1 MVEEKKSLGK
11 REKILLFI
19 MIVVGLFALMVV
31 YVIIPLYNQLGDLQ
45 QEHGTLQ
52 LEKSRIDAM
61 LATEQNIRDNR
72 TQAIEKHMLD
82 SSRFLNES
90 HASEIGRMLT
100 LLCRN
105 HGLIPVNQ
113 RLEDPVDFVIE
124 ENNGSGNSGGDT
136 VFLITSATMTLEG
149 IYTNLIN
156 LLDTIKETDYLRV
169 SSLNYTWA
177 RDSVSFDL
185 DRITIG
191 FEVTMIKNV
200 DYSKAEIDEGSQDD
214 QDDDNWHGLD
224 MP

>member
-52 LEKSRIDAM
+52 LEKSRIDSM

-100 LLCRN
+100 VLCRN
-105 HGLIPVNQ
+105 HGLTPVNQ
-113 RLEDPVDFVIE
+113 RLDDPVDFVID
-124 ENNGSGNSGGDT
+124 GTTGDDT
-136 VFLITSATMTLEG
+136 VFLITTATMTLNG
-149 IYTNLIN
+149 DYFSLLR
-156 LLDTIKETDYLRV
+156 LLDTVEDTDYLRIN
-169 SSLNYTWA
+169 SLTYVWTN
-177 RDSVSFDL
+177 DPE
-185 DRITIG
+185 DRISIG
-191 FEVTMIKNV
+191 FDVTMIKNV
-200 DYSKAEIDEGSQDD
+200 DYTKAEIAEESQEDP
-214 QDDDNWHGLD
+214 DDDNWHGLD
-224 MP
+224 IP